1 MQVGVAWFGWSAILW
16 SVEIV
21 EYQGLRMTREAAE
34 IAEREGID
42 VWLIKRNLSLTPLER
57 LERHAGTLPL
67 QQAIKESVIRDER

>member
-1 MQVGVAWFGWSAILW
+1 M
-16 SVEIV
+16 V

-57 LERHAGTLPL
+57 LERHAATLPL
-67 QQAIKESVIRDER
+67 QQAIRKRD